1 MPEGAAGFTNMG
13 IQRLLS
19 VSYVLS
25 ASDGISM
32 KWLGLLPN
40 PPATPS
46 RNEAYYNTMDKV
58 SYIWDSDSWE
68 TLA

>member
-1 MPEGAAGFTNMG
+1 MPEGAAGFTNMR

-19 VSYVLS
+19 VSYALF

-32 KWLGLLPN
+32 KWLGSLPN

-46 RNEAYYNTMDKV
+46 RNEAYYNNMDKA
-58 SYIWDSDSWE
+58 SYIWNSDSWE